1 MKNNLNK
8 YLKNHG
14 FEQMRLKAVFFDMDG
29 VLYDSMKNHAIA
41 WVKAS
46 EDYNLGMSE
55 NDVYMNEGR
64 TGFST
69 VDIFTQKQFGR
80 NTSEEEVEEIYLCK
94 MGYYNTLPEAQP
106 MPGALSLLK
115 QIKNDGFQIV
125 LVTGSGQ
132 HSLLERLNHD
142 YPDIFH
148 SDLMVTGFDVKYGKP
163 DPEPYLLGAKA
174 IGVAPESC
182 YVFEDS
188 ISGIESGIRAGAT
201 VIGLATTL
209 PYDKIDGKAHL
220 TINDFTGFHVGD
232 MLSVEK

>member
-1 MKNNLNK
+1 MTKGVL
-8 YLKNHG
+8 
-14 FEQMRLKAVFFDMDG
+14 FDLDG
-29 VLYDSMKNHAIA
+29 VVVDSESIYTQFWSDIDKLYPTGVENFAIA
-41 WVKAS
+41 IKGNTLQRILA
-46 EDYNLGMSE
+46 DYFPD
-55 NDVYMNEGR
+55 NDVKQDILERIKDFEINMRYKPFAEAIRFINELKR
-64 TGFST
+64 NQFRIAIVTSSSQKKMDNLYAQNPGFREMFDA
-69 VDIFTQKQFGR
+69 V
-80 NTSEEEVEEIYLCK
+80 
-94 MGYYNTLPEAQP
+94 
-106 MPGALSLLK
+106 
-115 QIKNDGFQIV
+115 
-125 LVTGSGQ
+125 VTGDMVS
-132 HSLLERLNHD
+132 HS
-142 YPDIFH
+142 
-148 SDLMVTGFDVKYGKP
+148 KP

>member
-1 MKNNLNK
+1 MTKGVL
-8 YLKNHG
+8 
-14 FEQMRLKAVFFDMDG
+14 FDLDG
-29 VLYDSMKNHAIA
+29 VVVDSESIYTQFWSDIDKLYPTGVENFAIA
-41 WVKAS
+41 IKGNTLQRILA
-46 EDYNLGMSE
+46 DFFPD
-55 NDVYMNEGR
+55 NDVKQDILKRIKDFEINMRYKPFAEAIRFINELKR
-64 TGFST
+64 NQFRIAIVTSSSQKKMDNLYAQNPGFREMFDA
-69 VDIFTQKQFGR
+69 V
-80 NTSEEEVEEIYLCK
+80 
-94 MGYYNTLPEAQP
+94 
-106 MPGALSLLK
+106 
-115 QIKNDGFQIV
+115 
-125 LVTGSGQ
+125 VTGDMVS
-132 HSLLERLNHD
+132 HS
-142 YPDIFH
+142 
-148 SDLMVTGFDVKYGKP
+148 KP

>member
-1 MKNNLNK
+1 MTKGVL
-8 YLKNHG
+8 
-14 FEQMRLKAVFFDMDG
+14 FDLDG
-29 VLYDSMKNHAIA
+29 VVVDSESIYTQFWSDIDKLYPTGVENFAIA
-41 WVKAS
+41 IKGNTLQRILA
-46 EDYNLGMSE
+46 DYFPD
-55 NDVYMNEGR
+55 NDVKQDILERIKDFEINMRYKPFAEAIRFINELKR
-64 TGFST
+64 NQFRIAIVTSSSQKKMDNLYAQNPGF
-69 VDIFTQKQFGR
+69 R
-80 NTSEEEVEEIYLCK
+80 K
-94 MGYYNTLPEAQP
+94 MFDA
-106 MPGALSLLK
+106 
-115 QIKNDGFQIV
+115 V
-125 LVTGSGQ
+125 VTGDMVS
-132 HSLLERLNHD
+132 HS
-142 YPDIFH
+142 
-148 SDLMVTGFDVKYGKP
+148 KP

>member
-1 MKNNLNK
+1 MTKGVL
-8 YLKNHG
+8 
-14 FEQMRLKAVFFDMDG
+14 FDLDG
-29 VLYDSMKNHAIA
+29 VVVDSESIYTQFWSDIDKLYPTGVENFAIA
-41 WVKAS
+41 IKGNTLQRILA
-46 EDYNLGMSE
+46 DYFPD
-55 NDVYMNEGR
+55 NDVKQ
-64 TGFST
+64 
-69 VDIFTQKQFGR
+69 DI
-80 NTSEEEVEEIYLCK
+80 
-94 MGYYNTLPEAQP
+94 
-106 MPGALSLLK
+106 
-115 QIKNDGFQIV
+115 
-125 LVTGSGQ
+125 
-132 HSLLERLNHD
+132 LERIKDFEINMRYKPFAEAVRFINELKRNQFRIAIVTSSSQKKMD
-142 YPDIFH
+142 NLYAQNPGFREMFYAVVAGDMVSH
-148 SDLMVTGFDVKYGKP
+148 SKP

>member
-1 MKNNLNK
+1 MTKGVL
-8 YLKNHG
+8 
-14 FEQMRLKAVFFDMDG
+14 FDLDG
-29 VLYDSMKNHAIA
+29 VVVDSESIYTQFWSDIDTLYPTGVENFAIA
-41 WVKAS
+41 IKGNTLQRILA
-46 EDYNLGMSE
+46 DYFPD
-55 NDVYMNEGR
+55 NDVKQDILERIKDFEINMRYKPFAEAIRFINELKR
-64 TGFST
+64 NQFRIAIVTSSSQKKMDNLYAQNPGFREMFDA
-69 VDIFTQKQFGR
+69 V
-80 NTSEEEVEEIYLCK
+80 
-94 MGYYNTLPEAQP
+94 
-106 MPGALSLLK
+106 
-115 QIKNDGFQIV
+115 
-125 LVTGSGQ
+125 VTGDMVS
-132 HSLLERLNHD
+132 HS
-142 YPDIFH
+142 
-148 SDLMVTGFDVKYGKP
+148 KP

>member
-1 MKNNLNK
+1 MTKGVL
-8 YLKNHG
+8 
-14 FEQMRLKAVFFDMDG
+14 FDLDG
-29 VLYDSMKNHAIA
+29 VVVDSESIYTQFWSDIDKLHPTGVENFAIA
-41 WVKAS
+41 IKGNTLQRILA
-46 EDYNLGMSE
+46 DYFPD
-55 NDVYMNEGR
+55 NDVKQDILERIKDFEINMRYKPFDEAIRFINELKR
-64 TGFST
+64 NQFRIAIVTSSSQKKMDNLYAQNPGFREMFDA
-69 VDIFTQKQFGR
+69 V
-80 NTSEEEVEEIYLCK
+80 
-94 MGYYNTLPEAQP
+94 
-106 MPGALSLLK
+106 
-115 QIKNDGFQIV
+115 
-125 LVTGSGQ
+125 VTGDMVS
-132 HSLLERLNHD
+132 HS
-142 YPDIFH
+142 
-148 SDLMVTGFDVKYGKP
+148 KP

>member
-1 MKNNLNK
+1 MTKGVL
-8 YLKNHG
+8 
-14 FEQMRLKAVFFDMDG
+14 FDLDG
-29 VLYDSMKNHAIA
+29 VVVDSESIYTQFWSDIDKLYPTGVENFAITIKGNTLQRILA
-41 WVKAS
+41 
-46 EDYNLGMSE
+46 DYFPD
-55 NDVYMNEGR
+55 NDVKQDILERIKDFEINMRYKPFAEAIRFINELKR
-64 TGFST
+64 NQFRIAIVTSSSQKKMDNLYAQNPGFREMFDA
-69 VDIFTQKQFGR
+69 V
-80 NTSEEEVEEIYLCK
+80 
-94 MGYYNTLPEAQP
+94 
-106 MPGALSLLK
+106 
-115 QIKNDGFQIV
+115 
-125 LVTGSGQ
+125 VTGDMVS
-132 HSLLERLNHD
+132 HS
-142 YPDIFH
+142 
-148 SDLMVTGFDVKYGKP
+148 KP

>member
-1 MKNNLNK
+1 MTKGVL
-8 YLKNHG
+8 
-14 FEQMRLKAVFFDMDG
+14 FDLDG
-29 VLYDSMKNHAIA
+29 VVVDSESIYTQFWSDIDKLYPTGVENFAIA
-41 WVKAS
+41 IKGNTLQRILA
-46 EDYNLGMSE
+46 DYFPD
-55 NDVYMNEGR
+55 NDVKQDILKRIKDFEINMRYKPFAEAIRFINELKR
-64 TGFST
+64 NQFRIAIVTSSSQKKMDNLYAQNPGFREMFDA
-69 VDIFTQKQFGR
+69 V
-80 NTSEEEVEEIYLCK
+80 
-94 MGYYNTLPEAQP
+94 
-106 MPGALSLLK
+106 
-115 QIKNDGFQIV
+115 
-125 LVTGSGQ
+125 VTGDMVS
-132 HSLLERLNHD
+132 HS
-142 YPDIFH
+142 
-148 SDLMVTGFDVKYGKP
+148 KP

>member
-1 MKNNLNK
+1 MMKGVL
-8 YLKNHG
+8 
-14 FEQMRLKAVFFDMDG
+14 FDLDG
-29 VLYDSMKNHAIA
+29 VVVDSESIYTQFWSDIDKLHPTGVENFAIA
-41 WVKAS
+41 IKGNTLQRILA
-46 EDYNLGMSE
+46 DYFPD
-55 NDVYMNEGR
+55 NDVKQDILERIKDFEINMRYKPFAEAIRFINELKR
-64 TGFST
+64 NQFRIAIVTSSSQKKMDNLYAQNPGFREMFDA
-69 VDIFTQKQFGR
+69 V
-80 NTSEEEVEEIYLCK
+80 
-94 MGYYNTLPEAQP
+94 
-106 MPGALSLLK
+106 
-115 QIKNDGFQIV
+115 
-125 LVTGSGQ
+125 VTGDMVS
-132 HSLLERLNHD
+132 HS
-142 YPDIFH
+142 
-148 SDLMVTGFDVKYGKP
+148 KP

>member
-1 MKNNLNK
+1 MTKGVL
-8 YLKNHG
+8 
-14 FEQMRLKAVFFDMDG
+14 FDLDG
-29 VLYDSMKNHAIA
+29 VVVDSESIYTQFWSDIDKLYPTGVENFAIA
-41 WVKAS
+41 IKGNTLQRILA
-46 EDYNLGMSE
+46 DYFPN
-55 NDVYMNEGR
+55 NDVKQDILERIKDFEINMRYKPFAEAIRFINELKR
-64 TGFST
+64 NQFRIAIVTSSSQKKMDNLYAQNPGFREMFDA
-69 VDIFTQKQFGR
+69 V
-80 NTSEEEVEEIYLCK
+80 
-94 MGYYNTLPEAQP
+94 
-106 MPGALSLLK
+106 
-115 QIKNDGFQIV
+115 
-125 LVTGSGQ
+125 VTGDMVS
-132 HSLLERLNHD
+132 HS
-142 YPDIFH
+142 
-148 SDLMVTGFDVKYGKP
+148 KP